1 LAEQQRVADLD
12 NCIHQAAEALHIG
25 RTSVAQT
32 FFEQNAIDARE
43 PTTDPRELLSEG
55 RQSIIDQM
63 KKPRPDAK
71 SNAIEIDSLY
81 DLNRQLGDQLAK
93 LTSDFSQGRTRPEV
107 FKAQLRATLDA
118 YRSGVEHVVAARVII
133 NVR

>member
-1 LAEQQRVADLD
+1 MADLD

-25 RTSVAQT
+25 RTSVART
-32 FFEQNAIDARE
+32 FFEQSALDARE

-63 KKPRPDAK
+63 KAPRSAAK
-71 SNAIEIDSLY
+71 SSAVEIDSLY
-81 DLNRQLGDQLAK
+81 DINRQLGEQLAK
-93 LTSDFSQGRTRPEV
+93 LTSDFAQGNTRPEV
-107 FKAQLRATLDA
+107 FKVQLRATLEA
-118 YRSGVEHVVAARVII
+118 YRTGVEHIVAARVTI